1 MKAKPP
7 RPNEEPYAGKLLVR
21 FREGLGR
28 RLPSLLD
35 KTIDRDKLCN
45 ELDLLE
51 LMVKAEW
58 QERKLDNVDVSCG
71 LQEQIWRVQH
81 ITKEMGGER
90 EAEVC
95 KEFNIFGTLL
105 IACMNL
111 DEITDDD
118 CKILIRQW
126 NKVSN
131 LCMKIAYP
139 GSAKEEAKT
148 LLQAV
153 EKN

>member
-1 MKAKPP
+1 M
-7 RPNEEPYAGKLLVR
+7 
-21 FREGLGR
+21 
-28 RLPSLLD
+28 D
-35 KTIDRDKLCN
+35 KQAICN

-58 QERKLDNVDVSCG
+58 QERELDNVDVSCG

-90 EAEVC
+90 ETEVC

-126 NKVSN
+126 NRVSN

-148 LLQAV
+148 LLRAV